1 MITLGDFQVEE
12 GDHVVVF
19 AMTEYIQK
27 VEDFFK

>member
-1 MITLGDFQVEE
+1 MITLGDFQIEE

-19 AMTEYIQK
+19 AMNECIQK